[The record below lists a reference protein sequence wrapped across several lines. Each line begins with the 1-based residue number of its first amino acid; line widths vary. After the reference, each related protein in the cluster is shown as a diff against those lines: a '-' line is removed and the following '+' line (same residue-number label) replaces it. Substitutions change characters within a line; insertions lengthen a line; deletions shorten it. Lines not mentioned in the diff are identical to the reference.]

1 MKMRWSLFA
10 GVLVSG
16 LALTNAIYGQEK
28 RVMIQREAGVQGPEG
43 QAKTPQPD
51 RMFTFVS
58 SEMNFD
64 GKLVKG
70 APYSAQAV
78 TETTQTL
85 ADGNRIINKSESA
98 LYRDSEGRTR
108 REQSLRAIGPFATS
122 GEPAQT
128 IFINDPVAGVN
139 YALDSRTMVAR
150 KMAPMRFEF
159 KFEPGHEGVKIAT
172 PAGAK
177 PGSVERVD
185 VHPEIVV
192 GGATVAAQKAATR
205 VCAGANCEPE
215 VFTATTMAPGGGGSG
230 MVMQWF
236 GGPDDR
242 GKSEPLGKQTIEGVE
257 AEGTRNV
264 TTIPAGKI
272 GNERPIEIV
281 FERWYSPELQTV
293 IMTRHNDPRFGETI
307 YRLTN
312 ISRDEPSHS
321 LFEVPPGYTV
331 TEAPTTF
338 TRTSTSSGASGKEIN
353 GGVLNGKTINMPL
366 PEYPAIAK
374 QANASGSVTVEVTVD
389 EGGNVISAEAVSGH
403 PLLRAAA
410 VTAARQAKLSPT
422 KLSGQPVKVS
432 GILVYNFVAQ

>member
-1 MKMRWSLFA
+1 MKMKWSLFA
-10 GVLVSG
+10 GVAVSV
-16 LALTNAIYGQEK
+16 LALTNASFGQQKQVYVE
-28 RVMIQREAGVQGPEG
+28 RETVVQGQEG
-43 QAKTPQPD
+43 QAKTTQPD

-58 SEMNFD
+58 SEMSFD
-64 GKLVKG
+64 GKVVKG

-85 ADGNRIINKSESA
+85 ADGNRIVNKSESA

-108 REQSLRAIGPFATS
+108 REQSLRAIGPFATT
-122 GEPAQT
+122 GDPAQT
-128 IFINDPVAGVN
+128 IFINDPVSGVN

-150 KMAPMRFEF
+150 KMAPMKFEF
-159 KFEPGHEGVKIAT
+159 KFDGGHEGVRVAPTTGVSKTAV
-172 PAGAK
+172 G
-177 PGSVERVD
+177 ERIE

-192 GGATVAAQKAATR
+192 GAATVAAPRTSTR

-215 VFTATTMAPGGGGSG
+215 VFTATAMAPGGGAGSG

-236 GGPDDR
+236 GGSEDR

-272 GNERPIEIV
+272 GNERAIEIV

-293 IMTRHNDPRFGETI
+293 ILTRHSDPRFGETT

-312 ISRDEPSHS
+312 ISRDEPARS
-321 LFEVPPGYTV
+321 LFEVPAGYTV
-331 TEAPTTF
+331 KESPTTF
-338 TRTSTSSGASGKEIN
+338 TRTSADKQIN
-353 GGVLNGKTINMPL
+353 GGVLNGKAIALPA
-366 PEYPAIAK
+366 PEYPMIAK
-374 QANASGSVTVEVTVD
+374 QANAAGSVTVEVTID
-389 EGGNVISAEAVSGH
+389 EEGNVSSANAVSGH

-410 VTAARQAKLSPT
+410 VTAARQAKFTPT
-422 KLSGQPVKVS
+422 KMSGQSVKVA
-432 GILVYNFVAQ
+432 GVLVYNFAQ

>member
-1 MKMRWSLFA
+1 MKRKWNLFA
-10 GVLVSG
+10 GVLATV
-16 LALTNAIYGQEK
+16 LALTSAIFGQQ
-28 RVMIQREAGVQGPEG
+28 RDVMIQRETSVQGQEG
-43 QAKTPQPD
+43 PGKAPPPD
-51 RMFTFVS
+51 RTFTFVS

-78 TETTQTL
+78 TETTQNL

-108 REQSLRAIGPFATS
+108 REQSLRAIGPFAST

-128 IFINDPVAGVN
+128 IFINDPVSGVN

-150 KMAPMRFEF
+150 KMAPMKFEF
-159 KFEPGHEGVKIAT
+159 KFDTGDGAKIGTAAGISRT
-172 PAGAK
+172 PA
-177 PGSVERVD
+177 PDRIE
-185 VHPEIVV
+185 VHPAIVV
-192 GGATVAAQKAATR
+192 SPVTIASQKATAR
-205 VCAGANCEPE
+205 VCAGAGCEPE
-215 VFTATTMAPGGGGSG
+215 VFTATTLPPPGGAGVGGV
-230 MVMQWF
+230 VMQWY

-242 GKSEPLGKQTIEGVE
+242 GKSESLGKQMIEGVE

-293 IMTRHNDPRFGETI
+293 VMTRHADPRFGETT

-321 LFEVPPGYTV
+321 LFEVPAGYTV
-331 TEAPTTF
+331 KEAPTTF
-338 TRTSTSSGASGKEIN
+338 TRTTSEKQIN
-353 GGVLNGKTINMPL
+353 GGVLNGKAVNMPL
-366 PEYPAIAK
+366 PEYPMIAK
-374 QANASGSVTVEVTVD
+374 QANASGGVTVEVTVD
-389 EGGNVISAEAVSGH
+389 EEGNVTSAQAVSGH

-410 VTAARQAKLSPT
+410 VTAARQAKFAPT
-422 KLSGQPVKVS
+422 KLSGQAVKIS
-432 GILVYNFVAQ
+432 GVLVYNFGAQ

>member
-1 MKMRWSLFA
+1 MKRRWSLFA
-10 GVLVSG
+10 GVLVTV
-16 LALTNAIYGQEK
+16 LALTSAIFGQQRDVMVYRETLVQGQE
-28 RVMIQREAGVQGPEG
+28 GHG
-43 QAKTPQPD
+43 KTPTPD
-51 RMFTFVS
+51 RTFTFVQ

-108 REQSLRAIGPFATS
+108 REQSLRVIGPFAAT
-122 GEPAQT
+122 GDPAKT

-139 YALDSRTMVAR
+139 YSLDSRTMVAR
-150 KMAPMRFEF
+150 KMAPMKFEF
-159 KFEPGHEGVKIAT
+159 KVEPDSGQGVKVAT
-172 PAGAK
+172 ATGVSRTAV
-177 PGSVERVD
+177 GERIE

-192 GGATVAAQKAATR
+192 SPGAVVSQRTSTR
-205 VCAGANCEPE
+205 FEPE
-215 VFTATTMAPGGGGSG
+215 VFTATTLPPGGGTGG
-230 MVMQWF
+230 VVMQWV
-236 GGPDDR
+236 GGADDR

-272 GNERPIEIV
+272 GNERAIEIV

-293 IMTRHNDPRFGETI
+293 IMTRHADPRFGETI

-312 ISRDEPSHS
+312 ISRDEPSRS
-321 LFEVPPGYTV
+321 LFEVPAGYTV
-331 TEAPTTF
+331 KESPTTF
-338 TRTSTSSGASGKEIN
+338 TRTSADKQIN
-353 GGVLNGKTINMPL
+353 GGVLNGKTIAMPL

-374 QANASGSVTVEVTVD
+374 QANVSGNVTVEVTVD

-422 KLSGQPVKVS
+422 KLSGQPIKVS
-432 GILVYNFVAQ
+432 GTLVYNFVAQ

>member
-1 MKMRWSLFA
+1 MERKWSLFA
-10 GVLVSG
+10 GVLVTV
-16 LALTNAIYGQEK
+16 LALTSAIFGQQRDVMVYRETSVHGQE
-28 RVMIQREAGVQGPEG
+28 QQG
-43 QAKTPQPD
+43 KTPAPD
-51 RMFTFVS
+51 RTFTFVS

-108 REQSLRAIGPFATS
+108 REQSLRAIGPFATT

-139 YALDSRTMVAR
+139 YSLDSRSMVAR
-150 KMAPMRFEF
+150 KMAPMKFEF
-159 KFEPGHEGVKIAT
+159 KMFPGAGPAKVAATNGVSKT
-172 PAGAK
+172 PAAGDRI
-177 PGSVERVD
+177 E
-185 VHPEIVV
+185 VHPVQPEIVV
-192 GGATVAAQKAATR
+192 GSATMAARTATTR
-205 VCAGANCEPE
+205 ICAGANCEPE
-215 VFTATTMAPGGGGSG
+215 VFTATTMPVHAGTGGG
-230 MVMQWF
+230 MVIQWF
-236 GGPDDR
+236 GGPDDG

-272 GNERPIEIV
+272 GNERAIEIV

-293 IMTRHNDPRFGETI
+293 VMTRHSDPRFGETI

-312 ISRDEPSHS
+312 ISRDEPSRS
-321 LFEVPPGYTV
+321 LFEVPAGYTV
-331 TEAPTTF
+331 KETATSF
-338 TRTSTSSGASGKEIN
+338 TRTTSDQQIN
-353 GGVLNGKTINMPL
+353 GGVLNGKAIALPL
-366 PEYPAIAK
+366 PEYPVIAR
-374 QANASGSVTVEVTVD
+374 QANATGSVTVEVTVD
-389 EGGNVISAEAVSGH
+389 EAGNVVSAEAVSGH

-410 VTAARQAKLSPT
+410 VNAARQAKLPPT
-422 KLSGQPVKVS
+422 KLSGQPIKVT
-432 GILVYNFVAQ
+432 GTLVYNFEK

>member
-1 MKMRWSLFA
+1 MKRRWTLFA
-10 GVLVSG
+10 GVLVS
-16 LALTNAIYGQEK
+16 LFAMTSAIFAQQGQ
-28 RVMIQREAGVQGPEG
+28 VMVVRETSAQWQEG
-43 QAKTPQPD
+43 QAKIPQPD
-51 RMFTFVS
+51 RTFTFVS

-108 REQSLRAIGPFATS
+108 REQSLRAIGPFATA

-139 YALDSRTMVAR
+139 YALDSRAMVAR

-159 KFEPGHEGVKIAT
+159 KFDPAHEGVKSAT
-172 PAGAK
+172 TTGTAK
-177 PGSVERVD
+177 TPVPDRIV
-185 VHPEIVV
+185 VHPDIVV
-192 GGATVAAQKAATR
+192 GPGAVASQTATR
-205 VCAGANCEPE
+205 VCAGTGCEPE
-215 VFTATTMAPGGGGSG
+215 VFTATALPPGGGVGAGG

-236 GGPDDR
+236 GGPEDR
-242 GKSEPLGKQTIEGVE
+242 GKSESLGKQLIEGVE

-264 TTIPAGKI
+264 NTIPAGKI

-293 IMTRHNDPRFGETI
+293 VMTRHADPRFGETV

-312 ISRDEPSHS
+312 ISRDEPAHS
-321 LFEVPPGYTV
+321 LFEVPAGYTV
-331 TEAPTTF
+331 KESPT
-338 TRTSTSSGASGKEIN
+338 TRTSSVKQIN
-353 GGVLNGKTINMPL
+353 GGVLNSKAVNMPA

-374 QANASGSVTVEVTVD
+374 AANASGAVTVEVTVD

-410 VTAARQAKLSPT
+410 VSAARQAKLPPT

-432 GILVYNFVAQ
+432 GVLVYNFAQ